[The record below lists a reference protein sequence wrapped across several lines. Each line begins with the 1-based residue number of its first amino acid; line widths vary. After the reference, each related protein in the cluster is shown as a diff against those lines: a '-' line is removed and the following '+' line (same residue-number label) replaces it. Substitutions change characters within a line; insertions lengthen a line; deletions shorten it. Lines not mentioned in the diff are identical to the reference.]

1 MHKEGLLSVLSVGVV
16 SPSAGAGGPRKAL
29 PVPLTF
35 GSGLVS
41 VVVGP
46 KNPTQVTKVVS
57 KGAEPCLFPPAGC
70 ESSSARVCTS
80 FWLSAH

>member
-1 MHKEGLLSVLSVGVV
+1 MHKDGLLSVLSVGVV
-16 SPSAGAGGPRKAL
+16 SPSAGAPHKAL

-46 KNPTQVTKVVS
+46 KNSTQVTKVVS
-57 KGAEPCLFPPAGC
+57 KGVEPCLFPPAGR
-70 ESSSARVCTS
+70 ESSSAPVCTS